1 MKSMTCIV
9 LESYAYNNVL
19 VIKYFCAITNF
30 SRTYSPASSGL
41 SNPEE
46 IRVLNNPENIKTGT
60 KRNFLPSFTLPNPSL
75 RQKKY
80 PNYLVSLTKH
90 DISTPHPLPPTTPL
104 PAPFVKKNHDPQH
117 NPK

>member
-46 IRVLNNPENIKTGT
+46 IRVLNNPENKNWDE
-60 KRNFLPSFTLPNPSL
+60 KKLPTLF
-75 RQKKY
+75 Y
-80 PNYLVSLTKH
+80 P
-90 DISTPHPLPPTTPL
+90 P
-104 PAPFVKKNHDPQH
+104 
-117 NPK
+117 